1 LTSGGINIYSKGL
14 EVTEQLKMPRGKM
27 SAQGLKRA
35 AIILSIVALVLA
47 WVGAEGSA
55 WFCRPYGTVN
65 YRGEPAP
72 NGLKVVAFIQNTPLD
87 TCETQNGAYR
97 LMIPKDDPETA
108 EKEGWADGDIIT
120 VQVDGYTALPSFKA
134 FEGEKQINLYLP
146 TLDVK
151 LTTWGKIKAL
161 FR

>member
-1 LTSGGINIYSKGL
+1 M
-14 EVTEQLKMPRGKM
+14 KMRQEKL
-27 SAQGLKRA
+27 SAQGIKRVLGILFVA
-35 AIILSIVALVLA
+35 ALILA
-47 WVGAEGSA
+47 WVVAEGSA
-55 WFCRPYGTVN
+55 WYCRPYGTVD

-72 NGLKVVAFIQNTPLD
+72 DGLKVVAYIQYTPLD
-87 TCETQNGAYR
+87 TCETQNSAYR

-108 EKEGWADGDIIT
+108 KKEGWADGDIIT